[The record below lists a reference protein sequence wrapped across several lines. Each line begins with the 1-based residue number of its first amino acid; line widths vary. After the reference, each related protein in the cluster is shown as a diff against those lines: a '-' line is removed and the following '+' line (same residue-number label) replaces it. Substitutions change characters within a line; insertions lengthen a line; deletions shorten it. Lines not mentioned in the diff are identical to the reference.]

1 MPSLRTLALGAAL
14 ALPALLGA
22 QTASTPQAGSRPG
35 AQTDNS
41 RDLERLARV
50 EQIANL
56 PPADSITVGPRRI
69 PAGTTVQG
77 TIVARGPVDVL
88 GVVSGSVVSLA
99 GDVTVHRGGIVRG
112 DALAVGGRVVAD
124 SGQVDGEMRSM
135 AALPSLLTA
144 ATPALDTR
152 TPAQRTL
159 GAVRLVA
166 GTFGV
171 LLIIAIGV
179 LLFAGPN
186 LDEVVGTLER
196 QFGKAFWVGLLGQL
210 LILPALVL
218 LIVALAVSIIGIL
231 LIPFAI
237 VAYAIA
243 VAGLVTLGFLA
254 VARLVGGA
262 LWRSPEVTPRARA
275 LGALALGVA
284 VFFVLWTVA
293 ALLVWAP
300 LAATVVRAAALAATW
315 AAVTLGLGS
324 AILSRAGTHRR
335 IASGGRAVQLA
346 AWQTPTPITGVVAAR
361 RPAVA
366 AKEAR

>member
-1 MPSLRTLALGAAL
+1 MRALHALALGALL
-14 ALPALLGA
+14 ALPALLRA
-22 QTASTPQAGSRPG
+22 QAPPAPTTGTRAGSQ
-35 AQTDNS
+35 ADNA
-41 RDLERLARV
+41 RDLERLAKGERMTG
-50 EQIANL
+50 L
-56 PPADSITVGPRRI
+56 PPADSVTNGPRRI
-69 PAGTTVQG
+69 PAGTTVKG
-77 TIVARGPVDVL
+77 SVVARGPVDVL
-88 GVVSGSVVSLA
+88 GTVTGSVVSLA

-124 SGQVDGEMRSM
+124 SGQVDGEMRGM
-135 AALPSLLTA
+135 VTLPSLVTA
-144 ATPALDTR
+144 ATPAADTR

-159 GAVRLVA
+159 DAVRLVA

-196 QFGKAFWVGLLGQL
+196 QFGKAFWVGLVGQA
-210 LILPALVL
+210 LILPALVV
-218 LIVALAVSIIGIL
+218 LIVALAVSILGIL

-243 VAGLVTLGFLA
+243 AAGLVTLGFLA

-262 LWRSPEVTPRARA
+262 LWRLPDASPRARA
-275 LGALALGVA
+275 LGALAVGVA
-284 VFFVLWTVA
+284 IFFVLWSAA

-300 LAATVVRAAALAATW
+300 LASTVVRAAALAATW
-315 AAVTLGLGS
+315 AALTLGLGA

-335 IASGGRAVQLA
+335 IASGGRPVELA

-361 RPAVA
+361 RPAI

>member
-1 MPSLRTLALGAAL
+1 MGALRTLAFGAL
-14 ALPALLGA
+14 VALPAVLGA
-22 QTASTPQAGSRPG
+22 QAAATSPAAPRSPSQA
-35 AQTDNS
+35 DNA
-41 RDLERLARV
+41 RDLERLAKGERMSR
-50 EQIANL
+50 L
-56 PPADSITVGPRRI
+56 PSADSVTDGARRI
-69 PAGTTVQG
+69 LAGTTVNG
-77 TIVARGPVDVL
+77 TVVARGPVDVL
-88 GVVSGSVVSLA
+88 GTVTGSVVSLA

-112 DALAVGGRVVAD
+112 DAVAVGGRVVAD
-124 SGQVDGEMRSM
+124 SGQVDGEMRAM
-135 AALPSLLTA
+135 AALPSLVN
-144 ATPALDTR
+144 ATGPAIDAR

-159 GAVRLVA
+159 DAVRLVA

-196 QFGKAFWVGLLGQL
+196 QFAQAFWVGLAGQL
-210 LILPALVL
+210 LVLPALVVL
-218 LIVALAVSIIGIL
+218 VVALAVSILGIL

-262 LWRSPEVTPRARA
+262 LWRSADASPRMRV
-275 LGALALGVA
+275 LGALAIGVA
-284 VFFVLWTVA
+284 IFFVLWSVG

-315 AAVTLGLGS
+315 AAVTLGLGA

-335 IASGGRAVQLA
+335 IASGGRAVELA

-361 RPAVA
+361 RPVVA
-366 AKEAR
+366 KGAP